1 MPLQIEC
8 PGCKATL
15 HVPDELA
22 GKQGKCIH
30 CGRRLTVP
38 GRANASGLS
47 PTLFEA
53 TPETMVRE
61 LFRRQQS
68 AMLLVFPMPEDG
80 SYDLANISDA
90 DLRCIATE
98 DVNQAR
104 FAQLVAGFIQR
115 FAPRKKGQ
123 PGAGPTPEEMLF
135 ELKGDRL
142 GMTLEEFK
150 QKYERSGEGGTR
162 LPLCSDTA
170 WGANKA
176 ALRSEPWHLKESI
189 INARI
194 DLPTEDNS
202 PPSPA

>member
-68 AMLLVFPMPEDG
+68 AMLLVFPMP
-80 SYDLANISDA
+80 DA
-90 DLRCIATE
+90 ELKCIATE